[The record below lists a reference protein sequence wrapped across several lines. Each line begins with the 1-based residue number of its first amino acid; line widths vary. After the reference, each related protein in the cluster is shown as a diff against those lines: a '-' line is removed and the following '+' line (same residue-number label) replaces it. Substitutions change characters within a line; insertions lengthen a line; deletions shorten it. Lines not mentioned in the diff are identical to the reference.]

1 MLEGPRDDAPL
12 GGGIVDALH
21 GEALAAAGLPVREDG
36 AVVALQ
42 HTLGQIQTVSGHCYQ
57 TLLSIFG
64 KFYGL
69 VPRPERSRCRCRS
82 ARWWSPRHT
91 PAPITAQY

>member
-36 AVVALQ
+36 AVVSLQ
-42 HTLGQIQTVSGHCYQ
+42 HTLGQIETVSCHCYQ
-57 TLLSIFG
+57 TLFSQFLH
-64 KFYGL
+64 KYNR
-69 VPRPERSRCRCRS
+69 VQS
-82 ARWWSPRHT
+82 APSVCLWSCTSTRAKPMSL
-91 PAPITAQY
+91 

>member
-1 MLEGPRDDAPL
+1 MMKNIFKSCYLEDVLEGPWDDAPL

-42 HTLGQIQTVSGHCYQ
+42 HTLGQIDTVSCHCSQ
-57 TLLSIFG
+57 TLFG
-64 KFYGL
+64 QFLHKYDRYL
-69 VPRPERSRCRCRS
+69 LKV
-82 ARWWSPRHT
+82 SP
-91 PAPITAQY
+91 PPICL

>member
-1 MLEGPRDDAPL
+1 MKNIFKSCYLEDVLEGPWDDAPL

-42 HTLGQIQTVSGHCYQ
+42 HTLGQIQTVSCHRYQ
-57 TLLSIFG
+57 TLFSQFLHKYDRYLLKVPPHLSMG
-64 KFYGL
+64 GCPY
-69 VPRPERSRCRCRS
+69 
-82 ARWWSPRHT
+82 
-91 PAPITAQY
+91 IT

>member
-42 HTLGQIQTVSGHCYQ
+42 HTLRQIETVSCHCYQ
-57 TLLSIFG
+57 TLLSKHFWQI
-64 KFYGL
+64 L
-69 VPRPERSRCRCRS
+69 
-82 ARWWSPRHT
+82 WSCTSTRAKPMSL
-91 PAPITAQY
+91 

>member
-1 MLEGPRDDAPL
+1 MFEGPRNDAPL

-42 HTLGQIQTVSGHCYQ
+42 HTLGQIQTVSCHCYQ
-57 TLLSIFG
+57 TLFRCEASL
-64 KFYGL
+64 L
-69 VPRPERSRCRCRS
+69 VGVSVRTYVRPSRQVLKS
-82 ARWWSPRHT
+82 Y
-91 PAPITAQY
+91 II